1 MAKMPSLLHRS
12 LIPKSPEFRLLFP
25 AGKSQATAAI
35 PTQVFNMADIP
46 KEKMEAIIIFLT
58 NPIQSTQETLTAQ
71 PSAEE
76 PAQSINLVAP
86 ATFEEVNELLSLE
99 GSLTLDSNYSI
110 AQAIEAWL
118 TWRVACF
125 ANFESF
131 KVPPDLAAQALKANL
146 PNPLRTRIG
155 RVTPTMIPEKV
166 VGLVNSQL
174 IGSIETF
181 LVFFEGISYLISNRV
196 TSSSEL
202 MQKVNI

>member
-1 MAKMPSLLHRS
+1 
-12 LIPKSPEFRLLFP
+12 
-25 AGKSQATAAI
+25 
-35 PTQVFNMADIP
+35 MADIP

-76 PAQSINLVAP
+76 PAQSINLVVP

-110 AQAIEAWL
+110 AQALEARL

-125 ANFESF
+125 ANFETF
-131 KVPPDLAAQALKANL
+131 NVPPDLAAQALRANL

-155 RVTPTMIPEKV
+155 RVTPTMIPEKLS
-166 VGLVNSQL
+166 LVNSQL

-181 LVFFEGISYLISNRV
+181 LVLFEGISYLISNRV